1 MNWLDA
7 GEAVFNGCGRDD
19 SFFPPLNDRDAMRQW
34 LGGFGAAWAACP
46 EEAVVASSRNGD
58 GMGGE
63 SVEEALVRTLE
74 TRPELLRALWD
85 LGLGKIPRV
94 LN

>member
-1 MNWLDA
+1 MDWLDA
-7 GEAVFNGCGRDD
+7 GEAVFTGAAHDD
-19 SFFPPLNDRDAMRQW
+19 AYFPPLDDQDAQMQW
-34 LGGFGAAWAACP
+34 LGGFGAAWANCP
-46 EEAVVASSRNGD
+46 EEDAVPSPLNGD

-63 SVEEALVRTLE
+63 SVEEALVRILE

-94 LN
+94 TN